1 MKARW
6 STTVVLFTFMA
17 AGTAAAEVPSPPSP
31 HVYVTPTVGV
41 WRWDE
46 KAVDGYPLEK
56 RSGLVWGGRAGYSPI
71 EAFSGEVVV
80 LTGTNDFR
88 KGTATFNARLT
99 QVELSFVVNFRSL
112 VNARVYPFLDLG
124 SGVSARRAGA
134 GGGSVDGVD
143 ATHLDFHL
151 GGGVKVDLSRLVGV
165 RLNIR
170 DTFFTETQGSGD
182 ARDQTTVDS
191 IELSGGL
198 EYRFALGKRHGPR
211 RLR

>member
-6 STTVVLFTFMA
+6 SMTVVLFTFMA
-17 AGTAAAEVPSPPSP
+17 AGTAAAEVPPPPSP
-31 HVYVTPTVGV
+31 HVYVTPTVGI

-46 KAVDGYPLEK
+46 KAVDGSRLND

-71 EAFSGEVVV
+71 EAFSGELVV

-88 KGTATFNARLT
+88 RGGVAFSARLT

-112 VNARVYPFLDLG
+112 VDAPVYPFLDLG
-124 SGVSARRAGA
+124 SGISARRAGT
-134 GGGSVDGVD
+134 GGESVEGVN
-143 ATHLDFHL
+143 ASHLDFHL
-151 GGGVKVDLSRLVGV
+151 GGGVKVDLGRLIGI
-165 RLNIR
+165 RLNVR

-191 IELSGGL
+191 VELSGGL

>member
-1 MKARW
+1 MGGEG
-6 STTVVLFTFMA
+6 VP
-17 AGTAAAEVPSPPSP
+17 AGTESLKGERYEGAVVDDGCALYVHGGGDRGGRGSFSPSP

-71 EAFSGEVVV
+71 EAFSGELVV

-88 KGTATFNARLT
+88 KGAAAFNARLT

-134 GGGSVDGVD
+134 GGDRWTGWTPRTSTSISVGGSRW
-143 ATHLDFHL
+143 T
-151 GGGVKVDLSRLVGV
+151 
-165 RLNIR
+165 
-170 DTFFTETQGSGD
+170 
-182 ARDQTTVDS
+182 
-191 IELSGGL
+191 
-198 EYRFALGKRHGPR
+198 
-211 RLR
+211 

>member
-1 MKARW
+1 MKVRW
-6 STTVVLFTFMA
+6 SLTVVLLGLVS
-17 AGTAAAEVPSPPSP
+17 AGRVAAEVPVPPSP
-31 HVYVTPTVGV
+31 HVYVTPTAGF

-46 KAVDGYPLEK
+46 RAVAGARLPDRMGE
-56 RSGLVWGGRAGYSPI
+56 VVGGRAGYSPI
-71 EAFSGEVVV
+71 EAFAGELVV

-88 KGTATFNARLT
+88 QGSVAFTARLT

-124 SGVSARRAGA
+124 SGVSVRRANEDRVSGA
-134 GGGSVDGVD
+134 D
-143 ATHLDFHL
+143 ASHLDFHL
-151 GGGVKVDLSRLVGV
+151 GGGFKMDLSRRLGV
-165 RLNIR
+165 RLNVR

-191 IELSGGL
+191 VELSGGL
-198 EYRFALGKRHGPR
+198 EVRFGLGRRHGPH